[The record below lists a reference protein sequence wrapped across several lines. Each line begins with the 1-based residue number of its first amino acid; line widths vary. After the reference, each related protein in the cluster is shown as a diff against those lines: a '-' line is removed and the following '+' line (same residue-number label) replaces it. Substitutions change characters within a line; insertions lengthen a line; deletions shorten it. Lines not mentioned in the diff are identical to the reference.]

1 MYLFTFIKGAKHM
14 TDMPELLVVLFVIA
28 MLNWFAYTIGN
39 YVGAEKAC
47 ESVKMEWV
55 KDKCIKVTREVMQ

>member
-1 MYLFTFIKGAKHM
+1 M
-14 TDMPELLVVLFVIA
+14 TDMPELLVVLFFIA

-55 KDKCIKVTREVMQ
+55 KDKCVKVTREVMQ